1 MTETRRALAAMI
13 DHTLLTP
20 EATADDVAAL
30 CEEARELGVCAVC
43 ISPTMVALASD
54 RLRGSPVKVASVI
67 GFPSGAHRSEVKA
80 CEAARASA
88 DGADEADM
96 VINLGLALPGDWDG
110 VRADIT
116 AVREVLTG
124 GQILKVIIETAVLTP
139 SQITAA
145 CHAAETA
152 GADFVKSSTGFHP
165 AGGATREAIRI
176 MAAWHAAVIWLGVN
190 TAVSMMTFKICPSVR
205 TSRTAVMSALTPSQS
220 PGSASPKLM
229 TMSASSAPSALAR
242 AASSAFT
249 SLRWAPA
256 GKPITEATLTGE
268 PRSRSEAT
276 ATTPAAAARGTESAR

>member
-1 MTETRRALAAMI
+1 MTETCRALAAMI

-30 CEEARELGVCAVC
+30 CEEARELHVCAVC

-67 GFPSGAHRSEVKA
+67 GFPSGAHRSKVKA
-80 CEAARASA
+80 CEAARAGA

-96 VINLGLALPGDWDG
+96 VINLGLALAGDWDG

-165 AGGATREAIRI
+165 AGGATSEAIRI
-176 MAAWHAAVIWLGVN
+176 MAATVGGRLGVKASGGIHTAQAALALVDAGATRLGLSSTAAVL
-190 TAVSMMTFKICPSVR
+190 TELDR
-205 TSRTAVMSALTPSQS
+205 SA
-220 PGSASPKLM
+220 G
-229 TMSASSAPSALAR
+229 R
-242 AASSAFT
+242 V
-249 SLRWAPA
+249 
-256 GKPITEATLTGE
+256 
-268 PRSRSEAT
+268 
-276 ATTPAAAARGTESAR
+276 

>member
-13 DHTLLTP
+13 DHTLLKP

-30 CEEARELGVCAVC
+30 CEEALELHVCAVC

-67 GFPSGAHRSEVKA
+67 GFPSGAHRSKVKA
-80 CEAARASA
+80 CEAARAGV

-124 GQILKVIIETAVLTP
+124 GQILKVIIETAALTP

-152 GADFVKSSTGFHP
+152 SADFVKSSTGFHP
-165 AGGATREAIRI
+165 AGGATNEAIRI
-176 MAAWHAAVIWLGVN
+176 MAAPSAGV
-190 TAVSMMTFKICPSVR
+190 
-205 TSRTAVMSALTPSQS
+205 
-220 PGSASPKLM
+220 SASRPLE
-229 TMSASSAPSALAR
+229 ASTPPRPRWPWSMPALPASGYRRPPPSSPNSTDQQGACSDAHR
-242 AASSAFT
+242 GSHRRQKGRSNR
-249 SLRWAPA
+249 RWQ
-256 GKPITEATLTGE
+256 
-268 PRSRSEAT
+268 
-276 ATTPAAAARGTESAR
+276 